1 MTEWIPVN
9 MHPVFD
15 SSDGNGGERPVFRFK
30 CKVPKGFTYRYWF
43 VCRGR
48 VVLDYEKEVSM
59 RDDNVPTN
67 VIDVEG
73 EADI

>member
-1 MTEWIPVN
+1 M
-9 MHPVFD
+9 
-15 SSDGNGGERPVFRFK
+15 
-30 CKVPKGFTYRYWF
+30 PKGFTYRYWF

-67 VIDVEG
+67 VIDVKG